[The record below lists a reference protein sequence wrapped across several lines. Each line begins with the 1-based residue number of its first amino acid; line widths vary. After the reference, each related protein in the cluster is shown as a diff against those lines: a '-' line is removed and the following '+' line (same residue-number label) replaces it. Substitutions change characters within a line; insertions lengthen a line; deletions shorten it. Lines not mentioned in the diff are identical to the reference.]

1 MLHSDCTD
9 ATASNRLP
17 GPISPTHTPSNAM
30 NVATSRRMLSAPT
43 PSVAEQQASVF
54 HYFFLARFS
63 PQKVH
68 WHRAFVLD
76 SLQAQPVFPVFVMG
90 KLYFHNLLL
99 PAGSRLAGTE
109 GLVCGRQWPS
119 GGRYPSR
126 L

>member
-1 MLHSDCTD
+1 MLHFDCTD
-9 ATASNRLP
+9 ATALNRLP
-17 GPISPTHTPSNAM
+17 EPISPTHTPSNAV
-30 NVATSRRMLSAPT
+30 NVVTSRRMLPAPT
-43 PSVAEQQASVF
+43 PSVAEQHPSVF

-76 SLQAQPVFPVFVMG
+76 SLQAQPVVAMFVMG
-90 KLYFHNLLL
+90 KLYFHNLPL
-99 PAGSRLAGTE
+99 PAGSRLTGTE